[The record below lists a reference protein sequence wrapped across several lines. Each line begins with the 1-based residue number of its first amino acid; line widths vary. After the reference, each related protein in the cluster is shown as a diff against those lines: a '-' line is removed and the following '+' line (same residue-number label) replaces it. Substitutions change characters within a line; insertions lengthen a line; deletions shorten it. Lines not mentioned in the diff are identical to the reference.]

1 MRSLDWLRNKI
12 DKIKQSR
19 GSTRASVQCDQ
30 GGFTLI
36 VKKGECIEQT
46 LHLAWDRVTGV
57 FAYKR
62 DCLTVDQ
69 MCLVIGSDDLE
80 QWIEVT
86 EDNEGYERLIE
97 QLPKRFAGFPTP
109 EEWWQKVALPPFETQ
124 WTQLYNSKAE
134 AGKDE

>member
-12 DKIKQSR
+12 DKTKQSR

-30 GGFTLI
+30 AGFTLI
-36 VKKGECIEQT
+36 VKKGERAEQT
-46 LHLAWDRVTGV
+46 QHLAWDRVTRA

-80 QWIEVT
+80 QWIEVS
-86 EDNEGYERLIE
+86 EDDEGYERLIE
-97 QLPKRFAGFPTP
+97 QLPKRVSGFPAP

-124 WTQLYNSKAE
+124 WTQLYSSE
-134 AGKDE
+134 S

>member
-1 MRSLDWLRNKI
+1 MMRSWDWLRKKI

-36 VKKGECIEQT
+36 VKKGERAEQS
-46 LHLAWDRVTGV
+46 LHLEWDRVTRV

-80 QWIEVT
+80 KWIEVT
-86 EDNEGYERLIE
+86 EDDEGYERLIE
-97 QLPKRFAGFPTP
+97 QLPKRVAGFPTP
-109 EEWWQKVALPPFETQ
+109 GEWWQKVALPPFETQ
-124 WTQLYNSKAE
+124 WTQLYGRRS
-134 AGKDE
+134 